1 MIDPRFYEA
10 LGPVTVRA
18 LAPSSDI
25 GGDAEREVT
34 SAAPADRAGPGD
46 LCYYEGKKGAALET
60 APGACIIPPALAH
73 LAPKAGALILTDRP
87 RSFFARIVPSLI
99 QPRSFVAGAPAIDPS
114 AKLEEGV
121 RLGAGVVIG
130 PNVEI
135 GAGTEIGPNSVIGA
149 GVTIGRRCRIGA
161 RVSISFALIGDEA
174 S

>member
-1 MIDPRFYEA
+1 
-10 LGPVTVRA
+10 
-18 LAPSSDI
+18 
-25 GGDAEREVT
+25 
-34 SAAPADRAGPGD
+34 
-46 LCYYEGKKGAALET
+46 
-60 APGACIIPPALAH
+60 CIIPPALAH

-174 S
+174 SILAGAVIGEQGFGVAGDASGPVDVPHLGRVVIQIGRASCRDRVSIEGGG